1 MITTTHAR
9 PSLAPPSRFSLS
21 AHVTFC
27 SYCTRPLG
35 MASTAAETAA
45 LHRKHT
51 CSEKRIASQPAI
63 CVPFS

>member
-9 PSLAPPSRFSLS
+9 PSIMPPSRLNLS

-27 SYCTRPLG
+27 SYCCRALG
-35 MASTAAETAA
+35 MASTAMQAGD

-51 CSEKRIASQPAI
+51 CAEKQIASQPAI
-63 CVPFS
+63 AVPFS